1 MINMINKKEFDKVTN
16 ATPDSHWS
24 CLSFCCHFAIEQKR
38 KKKDKIA
45 KTRQTRYQISKCCS
59 FVCCVFMFCYCKF
72 SFFCKT
78 PVFIICVPDILF
90 DFSLKEVYVPC
101 HRNIL
106 CLVYFHVYLGFI
118 HLISLTSVSLIFI
131 DEKPIG
137 WLRGLCKSRR
147 GATLCLF
154 LLILFHSFMTPQ
166 SLAVG
171 TQPQCQLKLDEFV
184 LYVKHFVFFMFWTI
198 LRTTSLQTYTYLV

>member
-1 MINMINKKEFDKVTN
+1 MSIIL
-16 ATPDSHWS
+16 
-24 CLSFCCHFAIEQKR
+24 LSFCDWA
-38 KKKDKIA
+38 KKKKKKI
-45 KTRQTRYQISKCCS
+45 KLLKQDRQDIKYQNAVLLFVVFLCFVIVS
-59 FVCCVFMFCYCKF
+59 FL
-72 SFFCKT
+72 FFCKT